1 MRRIDHTGF
10 VFTDR
15 VRIFVKSGSG
25 GAGALTFRREKH
37 VPRGGPD
44 GGSGG
49 KGGDVVIEVSGNHN
63 TLQDYRHKQHFAAES
78 GGRGARNRRHGRQGA
93 DMVLSVP
100 AGTMVTDEAG
110 TLLADLVA
118 PRQRVVVARG
128 GRGGRGN
135 ATFKTSTHQAPRFA
149 ELGEPGESHWLT
161 LELKLIAD
169 VGLVGLPN
177 AGKSTLLAAASAARP
192 KIADYPFT
200 TLEPILGVVEIDP
213 DTSFVM
219 ADVPGLI
226 EGAHAG
232 AGLGL
237 QFLRHLDR
245 TRLLI
250 HVLDVSQGSAEK
262 LWNDYE
268 QVRAEL
274 RQYSLQLARRPQ
286 LVALNKI
293 DAVQDQAAVM
303 ALRQRLMRARRR
315 TFLISAATREGVP
328 ELIRAAAA
336 ALHRT
341 RKQPA
346 AKPVPALKVYR
357 GPATAEPF
365 TIEPMDG
372 GFVVSGNQL
381 ERLLAMTD
389 LSNPEALSRFQRTL
403 DRWGLN
409 EALERHG
416 AQGGETVRIK
426 DAEFIYDPRR

>member
-1 MRRIDHTGF
+1 

-15 VRIFVKSGSG
+15 VKIFVKGGTG

-49 KGGDVVIEVSGNHN
+49 KGGDVVVEVSGHHN
-63 TLQDYRHKQHFAAES
+63 ALQDYRHRHHFAAES
-78 GGRGARNRRHGRQGA
+78 GGRGGGNRRHGRNGA
-93 DMVLSVP
+93 DTILRVP
-100 AGTMVTDEAG
+100 PGTLITDEAG
-110 TLLADLVA
+110 TVLGDLIA
-118 PRQRVVVARG
+118 SRQRIVVARG

-149 ELGEPGESHWLT
+149 ELGEPGESRWLT
-161 LELKLIAD
+161 LELKLMAD

-200 TLEPILGVVEIDP
+200 TLEPVLGVVEVDP
-213 DTSFVM
+213 ETSFVM
-219 ADVPGLI
+219 ADLPGLI

-237 QFLRHLDR
+237 QFLRHIER

-250 HVLDVSQGSAEK
+250 HVLDVSSGSAEK
-262 LWNDYE
+262 LWNDY
-268 QVRAEL
+268 QQIRGEL
-274 RQYSLQLARRPQ
+274 RRYNRQLASRPH
-286 LVALNKI
+286 LVTLNKM
-293 DAVQDQAAVM
+293 DAVEDQAAVM
-303 ALRQRLMRARRR
+303 TLRQRLMRARRR
-315 TFLISAATREGVP
+315 TYLLSAATGDGVKA
-328 ELIRAAAA
+328 LMQAAAA

-341 RKQPA
+341 RAEPA
-346 AKPVPALKVYR
+346 APPLPALKVYR
-357 GPATAEPF
+357 GPAEAEPF
-365 TIEPMDG
+365 VIEPIDA
-372 GFVVSGNQL
+372 GFMVSGNQL

-389 LSNPEALSRFQRTL
+389 LTNPEALARFQRML
-403 DRWGLN
+403 DRWGLT

-416 AQGGETVRIK
+416 ARGGETVRIK
-426 DAEFIYDPRR
+426 DVEFIYDPRR